1 MKKGLEIEDIV
12 NYRFISSLCA
22 SPDGSNCVFSVH
34 RVDLGKNGYETDLF
48 LYSDMD
54 RKIRRLTEGGCAE
67 SECWLDETTLLV
79 SLKSGESKDN
89 DAEKPVT
96 RYAVLD
102 FSDGELKPCFEI
114 PANVR
119 WIKPIGR
126 NKFAVLAKSYLPDM
140 GSPVPK
146 RAERDT
152 WRCVESDYTV
162 ADELPFR
169 QDGMGITNGM
179 RFRCFV
185 YDCAS
190 NTLVPVTDEYQ
201 NIESIDAVDGK
212 IILSAR
218 RFRKNEAYLFYGD
231 VEVYD
236 CETDK
241 LDVLMDDHTFRVY
254 GVGFLQGEPY
264 FVGTKGLLHG
274 YQNENASFYRF
285 NKKGEPELFCSNVM
299 STHNTVGTDMRYGS
313 TSAYLAADK
322 GVYYIGTDCGCA
334 HIKHAGLDGIIQTVS
349 CERGTVD
356 DFALLANGRILCTA
370 MIENRPEEIYILEN
384 GKMKLISAFNRE
396 VKEIYKTSV
405 PETLLFKSELTEMDG
420 YVIKPVD
427 FDENKKYPGI
437 LYIHGGHK
445 CAFGPIYYHEMQVFA
460 NRGFFVLYCN
470 PRGSDG
476 RDDDFA
482 DVIGHYG
489 FYEEEDLLAFCDAC
503 LKEYPQIDAE
513 RLGVGG
519 GSYGGFLTNWMIG
532 RTHRFKCAVS
542 QRSIASW
549 NTMFFT
555 SDTNYLFPCWGGENN
570 IWMDQQRY
578 WLHSPLKYV
587 VDCDT
592 PTLFIHSENDYRCPV
607 SEGIS
612 MFQALQYLGVESRLC
627 IFHGESHGLC
637 RSGKP
642 RNRIKRLEEITH
654 WFEKYLTPQA

>member
-1 MKKGLEIEDIV
+1 MKKRLEIEDIV

-503 LKEYPQIDAE
+503 
-513 RLGVGG
+513 
-519 GSYGGFLTNWMIG
+519 
-532 RTHRFKCAVS
+532 FKSIRRSMRNVLAWAAV
-542 QRSIASW
+542 A
-549 NTMFFT
+549 MAAF
-555 SDTNYLFPCWGGENN
+555 
-570 IWMDQQRY
+570 
-578 WLHSPLKYV
+578 
-587 VDCDT
+587 
-592 PTLFIHSENDYRCPV
+592 
-607 SEGIS
+607 
-612 MFQALQYLGVESRLC
+612 
-627 IFHGESHGLC
+627 
-637 RSGKP
+637 
-642 RNRIKRLEEITH
+642 
-654 WFEKYLTPQA
+654 

>member
-1 MKKGLEIEDIV
+1 
-12 NYRFISSLCA
+12 
-22 SPDGSNCVFSVH
+22 
-34 RVDLGKNGYETDLF
+34 
-48 LYSDMD
+48 
-54 RKIRRLTEGGCAE
+54 
-67 SECWLDETTLLV
+67 
-79 SLKSGESKDN
+79 
-89 DAEKPVT
+89 
-96 RYAVLD
+96 
-102 FSDGELKPCFEI
+102 
-114 PANVR
+114 
-119 WIKPIGR
+119 
-126 NKFAVLAKSYLPDM
+126 M